1 MYQDVNVIDIDS
13 DSPKPEKR
21 NKNKDATADINHF
34 FEPVKHY
41 KSKKCGWWQCKSC
54 MYILTNNFNLTF
66 NRNGVDGNNK
76 IAVNLVDEHTTLQWH
91 MASKH
96 KVIEIFSFSY
106 FVLF

>member
-1 MYQDVNVIDIDS
+1 MQQLISITILNLSNIIRAKNVDGGSVNHACRS
-13 DSPKPEKR
+13 
-21 NKNKDATADINHF
+21 
-34 FEPVKHY
+34 
-41 KSKKCGWWQCKSC
+41 
-54 MYILTNNFNLTF
+54 YILTNNFNLTF